1 MDAVLGTI
9 FLFLSLA
16 LLLYI
21 TFCSPKIIKFIHEN
35 DLKTS
40 LDIMKAWHERK

>member
-21 TFCSPKIIKFIHEN
+21 TFWSRKIIKFIHEN
-35 DLKTS
+35 DLKTARE
-40 LDIMKAWHERK
+40 IMKAWHERK